1 MRKFLFAAVA
11 AMSIVASSNA
21 TTDDFEAW
29 LQTESRISVTR
40 LNANI
45 SAPGTR
51 RGIVLASPSQNDPN
65 YYYFWVRDG
74 AMVMRAILDR
84 VEQGDRLAE
93 NQFKDYIALTREN
106 QLDAARAV
114 GSLGEPR
121 INVDGTVNT
130 EPWGR
135 PQNDGPALRAIT
147 MIRYANLLLAK
158 GDRAA
163 VIRDLYAAEM
173 PARSVI
179 KTDLEFI
186 AHHWQDACVDL
197 WEEVKG
203 RHFFTEAAMMVAL
216 RNGARLARE
225 MGDPDATSFYLR
237 VSDQIEDQLAKH
249 WDANRGYLLSTLE
262 FSAGADHQKPS
273 QLDVSVLLA
282 ALFVEQ
288 PTGLLSV
295 MDDHIIAT
303 AEALESAF
311 ASLYPINSVHGP
323 THGPTSGGLGTA
335 IGRYTEDHYYGG
347 NPWVLSTV
355 AFAEWNYRMAAMI
368 QAEPSMRLTDT
379 QAAYLAKVVGRV
391 SKPET
396 AQRVRRDFARDAKL
410 RSAVVE
416 ALKLNGD
423 SYLKRVRASA
433 GVTGHLAEQFDL
445 RTGQMLSAH
454 DLSWS
459 YAAFL
464 RAAQARAE
472 LK

>member
-1 MRKFLFAAVA
+1 MRKFLLAAGA
-11 AMSIVASSNA
+11 ALSLVASSNA

-29 LQTESRISVTR
+29 LQTESQISVTR

-93 NQFKDYIALTREN
+93 NQFKDYVALTREN
-106 QLDAARAV
+106 QLDAAREA

-147 MIRYANLLLAK
+147 MIRYANGLLAK

-163 VIRDLYAAEM
+163 VTRDLYAAEL

-186 AHHWQDACVDL
+186 AHHWQDRCVDL
-197 WEEVKG
+197 WEEVMG
-203 RHFFTEAAMMVAL
+203 RHFFTEAAMLVAL
-216 RNGARLARE
+216 RNGSRLARE
-225 MGDPDATSFYLR
+225 MGDPNAASFYLQVADR
-237 VSDQIEDQLAKH
+237 IEDQLAKH
-249 WDANRGYLLSTLE
+249 WDADKGYLLSTLE

-295 MDDHIIAT
+295 MDDHIVAT
-303 AEALESAF
+303 AEALETAF
-311 ASLYPINSVHGP
+311 ASLYPINSAQGQ
-323 THGPTSGGLGTA
+323 SGLGTA

-347 NPWVLSTV
+347 NPWILSTV

-368 QAEPSMRLTDT
+368 QTQPSMRLTDR
-379 QAAYLAKVVGRV
+379 QAAYLTNVVARV
-391 SKPET
+391 SKPGT
-396 AQRVRRDFARDAKL
+396 AQRVTRDFATDPKL
-410 RSAVVE
+410 RSDVVE
-416 ALKLNGD
+416 ALKLHGD
-423 SYLKRVRASA
+423 SYLKRVRVSA

-445 RTGQMLSAH
+445 RSGQMLSAR

-464 RAAQARAE
+464 RAAHARAE